1 MILHRTISCAVL
13 AGPNAYGLFGP
24 TGGELS
30 VRHWGWIA
38 GLGAIALCAAVPL
51 ALRAAPQASAPVIA
65 AIPETNF
72 AICKDGT
79 ADAGRPDPAWVLA
92 SYDGDNCR
100 APPLPP
106 RLDGRNAPR
115 EKIVAAMAVAK
126 RYDASAHAF
135 ERCIADV
142 VAARKG
148 RVTDKSFLLVENHRQ
163 LVSEKNRRLAA
174 AQLAAAIDAF
184 NAFGSECAE

>member
-1 MILHRTISCAVL
+1 MRQ
-13 AGPNAYGLFGP
+13 
-24 TGGELS
+24 
-30 VRHWGWIA
+30 WGWTA
-38 GLGAIALCAAVPL
+38 GLGAIALSAMIPL
-51 ALRAAPQASAPVIA
+51 ALRAAPETPRPSAAVSPN
-65 AIPETNF
+65 TNF

-79 ADAGRPDPAWVLA
+79 ADAGRPDPGWVLA

-100 APPLPP
+100 APTLPP

-115 EKIVAAMAVAK
+115 EKIVAAMAAAK
-126 RYDASAHAF
+126 RYDTSAHAF

-148 RVTDKSFLLVENHRQ
+148 RVTEKSFLLVENHRQ

>member
-1 MILHRTISCAVL
+1 M
-13 AGPNAYGLFGP
+13 AGPKAYGLLGP

-30 VRHWGWIA
+30 VRHWGWIS

-51 ALRAAPQASAPVIA
+51 ALRAAPQAPRPVAAVAPD
-65 AIPETNF
+65 TNF
-72 AICKDGT
+72 AICKDGV

-100 APPLPP
+100 APALPP
-106 RLDGRNAPR
+106 RLDGRSAPR
-115 EKIVAAMAVAK
+115 DKIVAAMAAKK
-126 RYDASAHAF
+126 RYDTSADAF
-135 ERCIADV
+135 ERCIADAIV
-142 VAARKG
+142 LRKARG
-148 RVTDKSFLLVENHRQ
+148 AVTDKSFLLVENHRM